1 METVRLQKY
10 LAECGVASRRKS
22 EEYITSGFVKV
33 NGKVVTELGTKI
45 DPEKDKVEVL
55 SQAGNIMQ
63 IIKSNNNQND
73 EVAHINGVGKN
84 ETGSSFS
91 LEENEDG
98 SVNSYELKPEKKV
111 YILLNKPVGYVTTVN
126 DEKGRSTVMELLKD
140 VKEKIVPV
148 GRLDMFTSGLLLF
161 SNDGEF
167 INKVT
172 HPKHETTKTY
182 IVKTRGVPKEK
193 DLEKL
198 RNGVKIEDY
207 ITSPAKVELLLKD
220 NTNDV
225 ARIWIQIHEGRNRQ
239 VRKMCEAIGL
249 SVIALKREGVGD
261 LTCEGVNRGEW
272 RYLTAE
278 EVEGIMNN

>member
-1 METVRLQKY
+1 MNIMELVRLQKY
-10 LAECGVASRRKS
+10 LAECGIASRRKS
-22 EEYITSGFVKV
+22 EEFITAGLVKV
-33 NGKVVTELGTKI
+33 NGKIVTELGTKI
-45 DPEKDKVEVL
+45 DPEKDKVEVN
-55 SQAGNIMQ
+55 SKANNIMQ
-63 IIKSNNNQND
+63 IIDKETEPL
-73 EVAHINGVGKN
+73 EV
-84 ETGSSFS
+84 
-91 LEENEDG
+91 
-98 SVNSYELKPEKKV
+98 KPEKKV
-111 YILLNKPVGYVTTVN
+111 YVLLNKPVGYVTTVN

-140 VKEKIVPV
+140 VKEKVVPV

-182 IVKTRGVPKEK
+182 VVKTRGVPKES

-198 RNGVKIEDY
+198 RNGVKIENY

-220 NTNDV
+220 NTNNIS
-225 ARIWIQIHEGRNRQ
+225 RIWIQIHEGRNRQ

-261 LTCEGVNRGEW
+261 LTCEGLNKGEW
-272 RYLTAE
+272 RYLTE
-278 EVEGIMNN
+278 DEVKNIMNN

>member
-45 DPEKDKVEVL
+45 DPEIDKVEVI
-55 SQAGNIMQ
+55 SHAGNIMQ
-63 IIKSNNNQND
+63 IIKENSNVDNSEEISND
-73 EVAHINGVGKN
+73 SQI
-84 ETGSSFS
+84 
-91 LEENEDG
+91 
-98 SVNSYELKPEKKV
+98 ELKPEKKV

-140 VKEKIVPV
+140 VKEKVVPV

-198 RNGVKIEDY
+198 RNGVKIEEY

-249 SVIALKREGVGD
+249 SVIALKREGVGN

-272 RYLTAE
+272 RYLTEE
-278 EVEGIMNN
+278 EVQGIMNN

>member
-33 NGKVVTELGTKI
+33 NGKIVTELGTKI
-45 DPEKDKVEVL
+45 DPEKDKVEVV
-55 SQAGNIMQ
+55 SQAGNIMK
-63 IIKSNNNQND
+63 IIKSNNNQNIDSETQNSEELLSNFFD
-73 EVAHINGVGKN
+73 ENNKMVDN
-84 ETGSSFS
+84 S
-91 LEENEDG
+91 
-98 SVNSYELKPEKKV
+98 SYELKPEKKV

-140 VKEKIVPV
+140 VKEKVVPV

-161 SNDGEF
+161 SNDGDF

-193 DLEKL
+193 DLEQL

-249 SVIALKREGVGD
+249 SVIALKREGVGE

-272 RYLTAE
+272 RYLTEE
-278 EVEGIMNN
+278 EVDGIMNN